1 MVRRQPLRLLPLE
14 AVADIL
20 VPLLRRWDPPV
31 SLEDLND
38 YCRNSMD
45 NRYEETMI
53 QRGVCVYKLLKS
65 ATNGRKSHG
74 WAMLFWDQVDLPGT
88 TEGIL
93 DWKRSIVASVSLA
106 HNLKLTELYRDF
118 LDPEVPY
125 SLKSFASGMWEP
137 SVRQGSLAYYVLLL
151 PELEEVPNARIPR
164 ARVEPPPN
172 LPEEAVAREVHRR
185 QGSGCA
191 AVTVTLALRNS
202 IFSSSNNVQ
211 FAARCS
217 RACG

>member
-38 YCRNSMD
+38 YCRNLMD

-137 SVRQGSLAYYVLLL
+137 SVRQGSLACYVLLL
-151 PELEEVPNARIPR
+151 PELEEGR
-164 ARVEPPPN
+164 
-172 LPEEAVAREVHRR
+172 LPSKEDEKRLLQQLRSSGLVLREVQGCDGPGGLHRR
-185 QGSGCA
+185 RGHWVG
-191 AVTVTLALRNS
+191 LR
-202 IFSSSNNVQ
+202 
-211 FAARCS
+211 
-217 RACG
+217 

>member
-1 MVRRQPLRLLPLE
+1 
-14 AVADIL
+14 
-20 VPLLRRWDPPV
+20 
-31 SLEDLND
+31 
-38 YCRNSMD
+38 
-45 NRYEETMI
+45 MI

-137 SVRQGSLAYYVLLL
+137 SVRQGSLACYVLLL
-151 PELEEVPNARIPR
+151 PELEEGR
-164 ARVEPPPN
+164 
-172 LPEEAVAREVHRR
+172 LPSKEDEKRLLQQLRSSGLVLREVQGCDGPGGLHRR
-185 QGSGCA
+185 RGHWVG
-191 AVTVTLALRNS
+191 LR
-202 IFSSSNNVQ
+202 
-211 FAARCS
+211 
-217 RACG
+217 

>member
-1 MVRRQPLRLLPLE
+1 MTHDRGPSAATIISGHGASATSPTAPSRSCRRHSGALTSP
-14 AVADIL
+14 VG
-20 VPLLRRWDPPV
+20 PPV

-38 YCRNSMD
+38 YCRNFMD

-151 PELEEVPNARIPR
+151 PELEEGR
-164 ARVEPPPN
+164 
-172 LPEEAVAREVHRR
+172 LPSKEDEKRLLQQLRSSGLVLREVQGCDGPGGLHRR
-185 QGSGCA
+185 RGHWVG
-191 AVTVTLALRNS
+191 LR
-202 IFSSSNNVQ
+202 
-211 FAARCS
+211 
-217 RACG
+217 

>member
-1 MVRRQPLRLLPLE
+1 MDDATIEGLLRQPLFRDMVRRQPLRLLPLE

-38 YCRNSMD
+38 YCRNFMD

-137 SVRQGSLAYYVLLL
+137 SVRQGSLACYVLLL
-151 PELEEVPNARIPR
+151 PELEEGR
-164 ARVEPPPN
+164 
-172 LPEEAVAREVHRR
+172 LPSKEDEKRLLQQLRSSGLVLREVQGCDGPGGLHRR
-185 QGSGCA
+185 RGHWVG
-191 AVTVTLALRNS
+191 LR
-202 IFSSSNNVQ
+202 
-211 FAARCS
+211 
-217 RACG
+217 

>member
-151 PELEEVPNARIPR
+151 PELEEGR
-164 ARVEPPPN
+164 
-172 LPEEAVAREVHRR
+172 LPSKEDEKRLLQQLRSSGLVLREVQGCDGPGGLHRR
-185 QGSGCA
+185 RGHWVG
-191 AVTVTLALRNS
+191 LR
-202 IFSSSNNVQ
+202 
-211 FAARCS
+211 
-217 RACG
+217 

>member
-1 MVRRQPLRLLPLE
+1 MDDATIEGLLRQPLFRDMVRRQPLRLLPLE

-38 YCRNSMD
+38 YCRNFMD

-151 PELEEVPNARIPR
+151 PELEEGR
-164 ARVEPPPN
+164 
-172 LPEEAVAREVHRR
+172 LPSKEDEKRLLQQLRSSGLVLREVQGCDGPGGLHRR
-185 QGSGCA
+185 RGHWVG
-191 AVTVTLALRNS
+191 LR
-202 IFSSSNNVQ
+202 
-211 FAARCS
+211 
-217 RACG
+217 

>member
-1 MVRRQPLRLLPLE
+1 MDDATIEGLLRQPLFRDMVRRQPLRLLPLE

-38 YCRNSMD
+38 YCRNLMD

-125 SLKSFASGMWEP
+125 SLKSSASGMWEP
-137 SVRQGSLAYYVLLL
+137 SVRQGSLACYVLLL
-151 PELEEVPNARIPR
+151 PELEEGR
-164 ARVEPPPN
+164 
-172 LPEEAVAREVHRR
+172 LPSKEDEKRLLQQLRSSGLVLREVQGCDGPGGLHRR
-185 QGSGCA
+185 RGHWVG
-191 AVTVTLALRNS
+191 LR
-202 IFSSSNNVQ
+202 
-211 FAARCS
+211 
-217 RACG
+217 

>member
-1 MVRRQPLRLLPLE
+1 VDDATIEGLLRQPLFRDMVRRQPLRLLPLE

-38 YCRNSMD
+38 YCRNLMD

-151 PELEEVPNARIPR
+151 PELEEGR
-164 ARVEPPPN
+164 
-172 LPEEAVAREVHRR
+172 LPSKEDEKRLLQQLRSSGLVLREVQGCDGPGGLHRR
-185 QGSGCA
+185 RGHWVG
-191 AVTVTLALRNS
+191 LR
-202 IFSSSNNVQ
+202 
-211 FAARCS
+211 
-217 RACG
+217 

>member
-1 MVRRQPLRLLPLE
+1 MDDATIEGLLRQPLFRDMVRRQPLRLLPLE

-38 YCRNSMD
+38 YCRNLMD

-151 PELEEVPNARIPR
+151 PELEEGR
-164 ARVEPPPN
+164 
-172 LPEEAVAREVHRR
+172 LPSKEDEKRLLQQLRSSGLVLREVQGCDGPGGLHRR
-185 QGSGCA
+185 RGHWVG
-191 AVTVTLALRNS
+191 LR
-202 IFSSSNNVQ
+202 
-211 FAARCS
+211 
-217 RACG
+217 

>member
-38 YCRNSMD
+38 YCRNLMD

-151 PELEEVPNARIPR
+151 PELEEGR
-164 ARVEPPPN
+164 
-172 LPEEAVAREVHRR
+172 LPSKEDEKRLLQQLRSSGLVLREVQGCDGPGGLHRR
-185 QGSGCA
+185 RGHWVG
-191 AVTVTLALRNS
+191 LR
-202 IFSSSNNVQ
+202 
-211 FAARCS
+211 
-217 RACG
+217 

>member
-1 MVRRQPLRLLPLE
+1 MDDATIEGLLRQPLFRDMVRRQPLRLLPLE

-38 YCRNSMD
+38 YCRNLMD

-151 PELEEVPNARIPR
+151 PELEEGRLPSKEDEKRLLQQLRSSGLMPR
-164 ARVEPPPN
+164 ELQGCDGPGG
-172 LPEEAVAREVHRR
+172 LHRR
-185 QGSGCA
+185 RGHWVG
-191 AVTVTLALRNS
+191 LR
-202 IFSSSNNVQ
+202 
-211 FAARCS
+211 
-217 RACG
+217 

>member
-1 MVRRQPLRLLPLE
+1 MDDATIEGLLRQPLFRDMVRRQPLRLLPLE

-151 PELEEVPNARIPR
+151 PELEEGR
-164 ARVEPPPN
+164 
-172 LPEEAVAREVHRR
+172 LPSKEDEKRLLQQLRSSGLVLREVQGCDGPGGLHRR
-185 QGSGCA
+185 RGHWVG
-191 AVTVTLALRNS
+191 LR
-202 IFSSSNNVQ
+202 
-211 FAARCS
+211 
-217 RACG
+217 

>member
-1 MVRRQPLRLLPLE
+1 VDDATIEGLLRQPLFRDMVRRQPLRLLPLE

-38 YCRNSMD
+38 YCRNFMD

-151 PELEEVPNARIPR
+151 PELEEGR
-164 ARVEPPPN
+164 
-172 LPEEAVAREVHRR
+172 LPSKEDEKRLLQQLRSSGLVLREVQGCDGPGGLHRR
-185 QGSGCA
+185 RGHWVG
-191 AVTVTLALRNS
+191 LR
-202 IFSSSNNVQ
+202 
-211 FAARCS
+211 
-217 RACG
+217 

>member
-38 YCRNSMD
+38 YCRNFMD

-151 PELEEVPNARIPR
+151 PELEEGR
-164 ARVEPPPN
+164 
-172 LPEEAVAREVHRR
+172 LPSKEDEKRLLQQLRSSGLVLREVQGCDGPGGLHRR
-185 QGSGCA
+185 RGHWVG
-191 AVTVTLALRNS
+191 LR
-202 IFSSSNNVQ
+202 
-211 FAARCS
+211 
-217 RACG
+217 